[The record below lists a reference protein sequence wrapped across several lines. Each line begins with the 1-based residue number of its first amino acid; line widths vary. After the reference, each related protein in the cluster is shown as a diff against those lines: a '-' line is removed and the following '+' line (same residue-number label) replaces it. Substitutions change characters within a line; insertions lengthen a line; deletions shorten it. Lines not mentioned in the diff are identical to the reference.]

1 MENIFDD
8 VSYMLAEILRGITA
22 SGSGSVNDLLG
33 NEKLTRQEVSE
44 ILFRNDC
51 DSDSKIRRFAEG
63 VVCGA
68 VGLSS
73 LSAKEKYA
81 LADRCFC
88 ALDWIGSFRTS
99 NLPLSLPADFSRE
112 ELLVWLLTSLWDHRR
127 ELWVKTTAA
136 SIEDGFHYG
145 ESYLFES

>member
-8 VSYMLAEILRGITA
+8 VSFMIADIMKGIAA
-22 SGSGSVNDLLG
+22 SGSGSINDLLG
-33 NEKLTRQEVSE
+33 NRKLTRQEVSE
-44 ILFRNDC
+44 MLFRNDC

-81 LADRCFC
+81 LLDRCFC
-88 ALDWIGSFRTS
+88 AFDWIGSFRTS
-99 NLPLSLPADFSRE
+99 ELPISLPENFSRE
-112 ELLVWLLTSLWDHRR
+112 QLLVWLLTSLWEHRR

-145 ESYLFES
+145 ESYCI

>member
-8 VSYMLAEILRGITA
+8 VSFMIADIMKGIAA
-22 SGSGSVNDLLG
+22 SGSGSINDLLG
-33 NEKLTRQEVSE
+33 NRKLTRQEVSE
-44 ILFRNDC
+44 MLFRNDC

-81 LADRCFC
+81 LLDRCFC
-88 ALDWIGSFRTS
+88 ALTGLEVFGRRNYPYRCRRIFRV
-99 NLPLSLPADFSRE
+99 NNC
-112 ELLVWLLTSLWDHRR
+112 
-127 ELWVKTTAA
+127 
-136 SIEDGFHYG
+136 
-145 ESYLFES
+145 LFGY

>member
-8 VSYMLAEILRGITA
+8 VSFMVADILKGIAA
-22 SGSGSVNDLLG
+22 SGSGSINDLLG
-33 NEKLTRQEVSE
+33 GGKFSRQEVSE

-51 DSDSKIRRFAEG
+51 DSDSKIRRFADG
-63 VVCGA
+63 VVCGT

-81 LADRCFC
+81 LVDRCFC
-88 ALDWIGSFRTS
+88 ALDWIGSFRES

-112 ELLVWLLTSLWDHRR
+112 QLLVWLLTSLWAQRR
-127 ELWVKTTAA
+127 ELWLKTTAA
-136 SIEDGFHYG
+136 SIEDCFHYG
-145 ESYLFES
+145 ESYCM

>member
-1 MENIFDD
+1 MVAD
-8 VSYMLAEILRGITA
+8 ILKGIAA
-22 SGSGSVNDLLG
+22 SGSGSINDLLG
-33 NEKLTRQEVSE
+33 GGKFSRQEVSE

-51 DSDSKIRRFAEG
+51 DSNSKIRKFADG
-63 VVCGA
+63 VVCGT

-81 LADRCFC
+81 LVNRCFC
-88 ALDWIGSFRTS
+88 ALDWIGSFRGS

-112 ELLVWLLTSLWDHRR
+112 QLLVWLLTSLWAQRC

-145 ESYLFES
+145 ESYCM